1 MPTEKMRF
9 FYLPALIT
17 ADLIE
22 KPERE
27 ISDLKNQ
34 VEILN
39 RKVEALLLNDK
50 RQDEENQDI
59 DRCRKICDGHGKT
72 RWKQYSVS
80 LKFFQNINS

>member
-1 MPTEKMRF
+1 MRF

-22 KPERE
+22 NPERE
-27 ISDLKNQ
+27 ISDLINE

-39 RKVEALLLNDK
+39 RKFEALLLNDK
-50 RQDEENQDI
+50 RKDEENQDI
-59 DRCRKICDGHGKT
+59 DRCRKICDGHDKT

-80 LKFFQNINS
+80 